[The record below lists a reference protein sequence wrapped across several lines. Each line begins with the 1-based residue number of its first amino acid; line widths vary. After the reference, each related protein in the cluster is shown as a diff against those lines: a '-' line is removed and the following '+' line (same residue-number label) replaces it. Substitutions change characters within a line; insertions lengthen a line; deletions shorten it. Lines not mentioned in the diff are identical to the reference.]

1 MSLWILLFWVSSVLR
16 SLPAI
21 TVYTGNLANNV
32 AIALAPCVQTLDSTI
47 QWISI
52 RESNYV
58 MHWIEIYLVD
68 NIIHLL
74 NNWALFMIYFSG
86 GGNRK
91 ESSCH
96 YSSGTFWA
104 ENFGEV
110 SSTQVSYFVW
120 R

>member
-1 MSLWILLFWVSSVLR
+1 M
-16 SLPAI
+16 
-21 TVYTGNLANNV
+21 
-32 AIALAPCVQTLDSTI
+32 DSTI

-58 MHWIEIYLVD
+58 MHWIEIYLMD
-68 NIIHLL
+68 NVIHLL
-74 NNWALFMIYFSG
+74 NNWALFMIMIYFSG

>member
-1 MSLWILLFWVSSVLR
+1 M
-16 SLPAI
+16 
-21 TVYTGNLANNV
+21 T
-32 AIALAPCVQTLDSTI
+32 
-47 QWISI
+47 
-52 RESNYV
+52 ESNYV
-58 MHWIEIYLVD
+58 MHRIEIYLVD
-68 NIIHLL
+68 SVSHLL
-74 NNWALFMIYFSG
+74 NKWALFMNMIYFSG